1 MVTEGG
7 AIAAGVIGA
16 IFDKAQF
23 DAKAIMPLY
32 LRLQHMIRE
41 AVTSGILHE
50 LEALPGEREMAEML
64 GISRVTVRKA
74 LADLVSEGVLVQR
87 RGSGTFVSQQRGRIE
102 QPLSRLTSFTQ
113 DMRSRGLSAE
123 SQWLERSIALPTPQE
138 AMVLGLS
145 PGAEVCRLHRLRRAD
160 GVPMAIELAVVPRQ
174 FLPDPEIVG
183 ASLYAALDELGAR
196 PIRALQRLHAI
207 SLPEY
212 EAGLLQVPVG
222 SATLFI
228 ERVSYLPDGRTVEF
242 TQSHYRGDTYDFV
255 AELYVMPTTQR
266 PGQKEARED

>member
-1 MVTEGG
+1 MVTPGIFG
-7 AIAAGVIGA
+7 SGV
-16 IFDKAQF
+16 FDKTPF
-23 DAKAIMPLY
+23 EAKTIMPLY
-32 LRLQHMIRE
+32 LRLQQTIRE
-41 AVTSGILHE
+41 AINGGVLNE
-50 LEALPGEREMAEML
+50 FDPLPGEREMAELL

-74 LADLVSEGVLVQR
+74 LVDLVHEGVLIQR
-87 RGSGTFVSQQRGRIE
+87 RGSGTFVSQHRGRIE

-113 DMRSRGLSAE
+113 DMQLRGLKAE
-123 SQWLERSIALPTPQE
+123 PQWLERSVALPTPQE

-145 PGAEVCRLHRLRRAD
+145 PGAEVCRLHRLRHAD

-174 FLPDPEIVG
+174 FLPDPQIVG

-212 EAGLLQVPVG
+212 EAGLLKMPVG

-242 TQSHYRGDTYDFV
+242 TQSHYLGDTYDFV
-255 AELYVMPTTQR
+255 AELYVLPATT
-266 PGQKEARED
+266 PAR

>member
-1 MVTEGG
+1 MV
-7 AIAAGVIGA
+7 ARPL
-16 IFDKAQF
+16 FDKARF
-23 DAKAIMPLY
+23 ELKTIMPLY
-32 LRLQHMIRE
+32 LRLQHTIRE
-41 AVTSGILHE
+41 AVDNGVLHDMDP
-50 LEALPGEREMAEML
+50 LPGEREMAEML

-87 RGSGTFVSQQRGRIE
+87 RGSGTFVAAQRGRIE

-113 DMRSRGLSAE
+113 DMQLRGLKAE
-123 SQWLERSIALPTPQE
+123 SQWLERSVALPTPQE

-145 PGAEVCRLHRLRRAD
+145 PGAEVCRLHRLRTAD

-174 FLPDPEIVG
+174 FLPDPQIVG

-196 PIRALQRLHAI
+196 PVRALQRLHAI
-207 SLPEY
+207 SLPDY
-212 EAGLLQVPVG
+212 EAGLLQMPVG

-255 AELYVMPTTQR
+255 AELYVAPASQ
-266 PGQKEARED
+266 PPARRDAADTDRK